1 MLKRKLEDELTKW
14 KNSSPRKPLVLRGAR
29 QVGKTS
35 LVHEFGKKYSRYI
48 YLDLELKNNRML
60 FSGYKD
66 FDMLVKQILFN
77 YNVTLEEQGDTLL
90 FIDEIQEVPEAIH
103 SLRFFYELYPGLS
116 VIAAGS
122 LLESLFMK
130 GVSFPVGR
138 VVYMVLRPF
147 SFCEF
152 LDACGERAA
161 SDQLLNVV
169 PVEVFAHG
177 KLLSLFHEYALIG
190 GMPEVVN
197 HYVNNRDVVA
207 LSDLFDSLIA
217 SYIEDAEKYSRSDA
231 QTLHIRHAV
240 NNVFSNAGRR
250 IKFAGFGNSP
260 YKSKDM
266 GEALRL
272 LEKAFLIHLIYPV
285 TNTQLPVVPNI
296 NKSPRL
302 HVLDTGLLNYLSGFQ
317 KEVLG
322 CSDLNSAYR
331 GIVAEHITGQELL
344 SFQTKALSKLIF
356 WTREKKTSMAE
367 VDYLFPFRN
376 MLIPVEVKSGHEGKL
391 KSLHL
396 FIDECNHDIAI
407 RYYNGIP
414 SFTKA
419 QTPAGKEFRLMNLPY
434 YSVSQI
440 EKYLESVDA
449 FKFK

>member
-35 LVHEFGKKYSRYI
+35 LVDEFGKTYGRYI
-48 YLDLELKNNRML
+48 YLNLELKNNRLL
-60 FSGYKD
+60 FSEYKD
-66 FDMLVKQILFN
+66 FEKLVKQILFN
-77 YNVTLEEQGDTLL
+77 HGISLERIKDTLL

-122 LLESLFMK
+122 MLESLFMK
-130 GVSFPVGR
+130 NVSFPVGR
-138 VVYMVLRPF
+138 VNFMVLRPF
-147 SFCEF
+147 SFSEF
-152 LDACGERAA
+152 LEACGESAA
-161 SDQLLNVV
+161 FDQLNVI
-169 PVEVFAHG
+169 PVEDFAHD

-197 HYVNNRDVVA
+197 HYINNRDLVA
-207 LSDLFDSLIA
+207 LADLFDSLIA

-302 HVLDTGLLNYLSGFQ
+302 HVLDTGLLNYLSGVQ

-344 SFQTKALSKLIF
+344 SFQTRALSKLIF

-396 FIDECNHDIAI
+396 FMDECNHDIAI

-434 YSVSQI
+434 YTVSKI
-440 EKYLESVDA
+440 EKYLESIDSLR
-449 FKFK
+449 FS